1 MQRGARPLRPV
12 GAGDGQEYR
21 ATTEH
26 VHPAYFWSVGVE
38 PSPSSRSEFKA
49 AFSLSKG
56 EALTLV
62 LLLSFGLWAAI
73 WGLSPCSLWAGGGE

>member
-1 MQRGARPLRPV
+1 MDRNI
-12 GAGDGQEYR
+12 
-21 ATTEH
+21 ATTER

-38 PSPSSRSEFKA
+38 PSQSSRSEFKA

-56 EALTLV
+56 EALTVV

-73 WGLSPCSLWAGGGE
+73 WGAVALLAMGGRW

>member
-1 MQRGARPLRPV
+1 MQRGARSLGRLEEQ
-12 GAGDGQEYR
+12 GMDR
-21 ATTEH
+21 NIATTER

-56 EALTLV
+56 EALTVV

-73 WGLSPCSLWAGGGE
+73 WGAVALLAIGGRW